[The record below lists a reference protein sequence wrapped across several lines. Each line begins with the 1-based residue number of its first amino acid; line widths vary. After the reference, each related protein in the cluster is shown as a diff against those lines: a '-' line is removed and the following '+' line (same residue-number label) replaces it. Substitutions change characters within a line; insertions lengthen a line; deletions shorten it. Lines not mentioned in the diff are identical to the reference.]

1 MHEQLEKVYYRGK
14 ALVVGNDHYDQVKP
28 DLDNAVNDAKSI
40 YDAFRE
46 LGFMMM
52 PEACDIDTDRFDELF
67 EDFKSDLGRYE
78 VGVLYFSGH
87 GLEIDGKNYLIMSNT
102 PIGDLAKTTMRYSVD
117 LQACIKELHE
127 TKCKMIIVIIDACRN
142 NPLEGKG
149 RGWGSV
155 NLAPLF
161 APKGT
166 LIAYSTSP
174 GEKAD
179 DFGIDGH
186 SVYTGALLKHLK
198 EEGLEIETFFKKVRS
213 TVDAM
218 TGGKKT
224 SWEHTS
230 LIGSFSFNSGKMV
243 HVDDVGYDSVV
254 LRDAQYTMSDEF
266 IAPIIKKLISYNWYE
281 QNEGVELFKSIIPS
295 KLDKNQLFII
305 GRNMLQAA
313 VGGSNGAKNVI
324 SDCHLLEKYSIGG
337 ENHLLNG
344 ILFEIY
350 FNKDGRFRYKNFK
363 STFLNVLIMHTNI
376 ESLKSSFAFI
386 HELLQG
392 FSPFLI
398 FIPSPEPTTVTI
410 NVKLAKEMVNSIWTG
425 QKEMAVVKSISFEG
439 YDLLAADEES
449 NVFPFAKEQIIN
461 QEELKS
467 MLCDCY
473 GIPSTYLNLIYN
485 EEPVEKVMWLDQK
498 IKRNYRNG
506 TEVANNN
513 RICSEGAV
521 AE

>member
-1 MHEQLEKVYYRGK
+1 MQVQPKKVYYRGK

-28 DLDNAVNDAKSI
+28 DLDNAVNDAKGI
-40 YDAFRE
+40 YEAFKD

-52 PEACDIDTDRFDELF
+52 PEAYNIDTDRFDELF
-67 EDFKSDLGRYE
+67 DNFKSELGHYE

-87 GLEIDGKNYLIMSNT
+87 GVEIDGKNYLIMRNT
-102 PIGDLAKTTMRYSVD
+102 PIGELAKTTIRYSID
-117 LQACIKELHE
+117 LQECIRELHE

-142 NPLEGKG
+142 NPFEGKE

-179 DFGIDGH
+179 DFGMDGH

-243 HVDDVGYDSVV
+243 HVDDVGYDSMV
-254 LRDAQYTMSDEF
+254 LRDAQYTMTDNV
-266 IAPIIKKLISYNWYE
+266 IAPIIKKLKSYNWYE
-281 QNEGVELFKSIIPS
+281 QNDGVALFKRITPN

-305 GRNMLQAA
+305 GRNLLQAA
-313 VGGSNGAKNVI
+313 VGGSHGARDAITDSN
-324 SDCHLLEKYSIGG
+324 LLEEYSIEGK
-337 ENHLLNG
+337 NHLLNG

-350 FNKDGRFRYKNFK
+350 FNKDGQFRYKNFK
-363 STFLNVLIMHTNI
+363 ITFLNELLQHTNI

-386 HELLQG
+386 HDLLQG

-398 FIPSPEPTTVTI
+398 FVPSPEPTKVSI
-410 NVKLAKEMVNSIWTG
+410 NVKLNKEMVDPIWTDPM
-425 QKEMAVVKSISFEG
+425 EMSVVKSISFDG
-439 YDLLAADEES
+439 HNLLATDDDS
-449 NVFPFAKEQIIN
+449 NVFPFTKEQDIR
-461 QEELKS
+461 EEALES
-467 MLCDCY
+467 MLCEGY

-485 EEPVEKVMWLDQK
+485 EEPVKKVMWLDRK
-498 IKRNYRNG
+498 FKRNFRND
-506 TEVANNN
+506 TET
-513 RICSEGAV
+513 
-521 AE
+521 AELAMAESAAE

>member
-1 MHEQLEKVYYRGK
+1 M
-14 ALVVGNDHYDQVKP
+14 VGNDHYEQVKP

-52 PEACDIDTDRFDELF
+52 PEAYDIDTDRFDELF
-67 EDFKSDLGRYE
+67 EDFKSDLGLYE

-87 GLEIDGKNYLIMSNT
+87 GVEIDGKNYLIMCNT
-102 PIGDLAKTTMRYSVD
+102 PIGEHSRTTIRYAID
-117 LQACIKELHE
+117 LQECIKELHD

-142 NPLEGKG
+142 NPFEGRE

-179 DFGIDGH
+179 DFGMEGH

-198 EEGLEIETFFKKVRS
+198 EEGIEIETFFKKVRS

-230 LIGSFSFNSGKMV
+230 LIGSFSFNSGKMI
-243 HVDDVGYDSVV
+243 HVDDVGYDSMV
-254 LRDAQYTMSDEF
+254 LRDAQYTISDEV
-266 IAPIIKKLISYNWYE
+266 IAPIIKKLKSYNWFE
-281 QNEGVELFKSIIPS
+281 QNEGVDLFKRIIPN

-305 GRNMLQAA
+305 GRNLLQAA
-313 VGGSNGAKNVI
+313 VGGSHRAQDVI
-324 SDCHLLEKYSIGG
+324 IDSNLLEEYSIEGK
-337 ENHLLNG
+337 NHLLNG

-350 FNKDGRFRYKNFK
+350 FNKDGQFRYKNFK
-363 STFLNVLIMHTNI
+363 IDFLNELLQHTNN
-376 ESLKSSFAFI
+376 ESLKSSFVFI
-386 HELLQG
+386 HKLLQG

-398 FIPSPEPTTVTI
+398 FIPSPEPTRVSI
-410 NVKLAKEMVNSIWTG
+410 NVKLDMEMVNLLWTAP
-425 QKEMAVVKSISFEG
+425 QKMAVVKSISFDG
-439 YDLLAADEES
+439 HDLLAADDDS
-449 NVFPFAKEQIIN
+449 NVFPFAKEQSIRKD
-461 QEELKS
+461 ELES
-467 MLCDCY
+467 ILCEGY
-473 GIPSTYLNLIYN
+473 GIPSKYLDIIYN
-485 EEPVEKVMWLDQK
+485 EEPEMKPMWLNRK
-498 IKRNYRNG
+498 FKRNFRNG
-506 TEVANNN
+506 TE
-513 RICSEGAV
+513 I
-521 AE
+521 AEIATAESAAE